1 MRILI
6 LAVLLSGLVL
16 TGCGNR
22 GGLERPA
29 PLWGGEPA
37 IDPAAADPAE
47 EDLFADEDED
57 EDGLPSIPGQDPF
70 EDDDWDD

>member
-6 LAVLLSGLVL
+6 LVALLSGLVL

-29 PLWGGEPA
+29 PLWGGER
-37 IDPAAADPAE
+37 AE
-47 EDLFADEDED
+47 IPVEAEDAEDDLFADEDD
-57 EDGLPSIPGQDPF
+57 NDGLPSIPGQDPF
-70 EDDDWDD
+70 DDDDWDD